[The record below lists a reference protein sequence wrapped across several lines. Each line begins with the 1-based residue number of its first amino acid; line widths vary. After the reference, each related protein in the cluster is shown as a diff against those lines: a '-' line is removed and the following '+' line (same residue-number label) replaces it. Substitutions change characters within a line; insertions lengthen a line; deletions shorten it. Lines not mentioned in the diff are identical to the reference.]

1 MDTQGTLKGVSKDI
15 LTENI
20 IISFEIT
27 SLPSD
32 LEDMGGCTLDITA
45 RRHRERRSLSANA
58 YFHVLVTKI
67 AEKMHESITETKN
80 TLISEYGQPD
90 PDIKTIILLDTIDW
104 RKVEPLH
111 LRPTKATRVLDD
123 GKLYRVYYVMR
134 GSHTYNTAEMARLID
149 ATVEQAKELGIETLT
164 PQELERMKASW
175 TGTN

>member
-1 MDTQGTLKGVSKDI
+1 MDVTGTLKSVTRDI
-15 LTENI
+15 LSENFI
-20 IISFEIT
+20 VSFEINR
-27 SLPSD
+27 LPSD
-32 LEDMGGCTLDITA
+32 IEELGDCALDIIA
-45 RRHRERRSLSANA
+45 RRHKERRSLSANA

-67 AEKMHESITETKN
+67 AEKMHESITAAKN
-80 TLISEYGQPD
+80 SLIAEYGQPD

-134 GSHTYNTAEMARLID
+134 GSHTYNTAEMSRLID